1 MFREQFT
8 DSPLRNFSKSSLV
21 SMNSSSNW
29 KATIENNT
37 VIPKTV
43 EKWKEVWQL
52 ESTSPHH
59 SPYFSHCV
67 HPVEESNSVPVAEW
81 AEFQLLVEL
90 WEPKQELG
98 TAFLCTTKGTGI
110 CGTGQVRHSRSPN
123 LHLDCEGVK
132 DLGFPLLQVP
142 SWSLLDLLLCCCT
155 TIILRAD
162 RKAPGW
168 SDRKVLTDPLLHLCS
183 SK

>member
-1 MFREQFT
+1 MCESMFREQFT
-8 DSPLRNFSKSSLV
+8 DSPLRNFSKSSFV

-123 LHLDCEGVK
+123 LHLRLWRCKRPGVSFTPGPF
-132 DLGFPLLQVP
+132 LELAWLVT
-142 SWSLLDLLLCCCT
+142 LLL
-155 TIILRAD
+155 
-162 RKAPGW
+162 
-168 SDRKVLTDPLLHLCS
+168 HHN
-183 SK
+183 